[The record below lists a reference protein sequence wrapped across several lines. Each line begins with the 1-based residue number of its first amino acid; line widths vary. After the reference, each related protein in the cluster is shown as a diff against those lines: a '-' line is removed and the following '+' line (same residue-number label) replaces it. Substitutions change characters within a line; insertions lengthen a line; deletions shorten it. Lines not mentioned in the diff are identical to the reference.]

1 MSTKM
6 YLHGSVADEQFRR
19 NLDAEEE
26 LDSIFDQQ

>member
-1 MSTKM
+1 M